1 MGRPQAHDTEQ
12 DEDGRRPERY
22 RLQKAE
28 KEFTESHYGIMGG
41 EGGGVDVT
49 LELSLVRD
57 SGLLGVSHLAE
68 NERHRVLG
76 T

>member
-28 KEFTESHYGIMGG
+28 KEFTESHTALWVGK
-41 EGGGVDVT
+41 GVEST
-49 LELSLVRD
+49 LRSSCL
-57 SGLLGVSHLAE
+57 
-68 NERHRVLG
+68 
-76 T
+76 